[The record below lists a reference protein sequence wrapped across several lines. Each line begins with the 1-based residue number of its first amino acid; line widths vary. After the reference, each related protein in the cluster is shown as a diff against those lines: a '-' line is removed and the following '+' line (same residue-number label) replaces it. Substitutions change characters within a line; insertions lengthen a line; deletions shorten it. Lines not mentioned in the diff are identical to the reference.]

1 MKKNKE
7 IIIDKNKIYSADFE
21 TTTKEPATIWL
32 WGLLRLSDNT
42 REKVVFG
49 EKGINEFMKTIFNL
63 DKGENIKIYF
73 HNLKYDGSYILNW
86 LLNNKYKQVKAFSK
100 FKNKTFEAIIDS
112 IGTIYCITINHNYRQ
127 IKFMCSYRISQSSI
141 ENLAKTFNMTVE
153 KENINY
159 NRHNKKCKVTKKEIH
174 YLQNDILVMS
184 TFLNKLYD
192 FFKTT
197 KLTVG
202 SYALNEFNKT
212 NKDYKSYFPNL
223 PYKVDTY
230 LRKAYRGG
238 ICYVNP
244 LHQNKLINCKK
255 GAVYDYNSMYPS
267 MLHSLSG
274 NYYPVGKPILFDGDE
289 FKTILKKE
297 KLFVINCFCEYT
309 IKKNHLPCISSR
321 KSLFNKIKWEIKSDG
336 LTELYLTNIDYEML
350 LENYNVSNFEV
361 ISGYYFD
368 KKEKG
373 LIDDYINKWYEKKK
387 TETGSD
393 KIFAKYMLNSL
404 TGKFGQKLDLVGKT
418 PYLEDNVIHWK
429 IETEISKGL
438 YLPLVMFNTAYS
450 RQTLTKAINKN
461 YKNFIYCDTDSIH
474 LIDDTKTKLKI
485 GKNLCEWKKENNIL
499 KCKYIRQKCYI
510 DKIENKKYNIK
521 IAGLPDEAKIYKDD
535 DTIFDEYYI
544 GRVFKNAKLIPK
556 QVKGGAILVNADFTI
571 KE

>member
-1 MKKNKE
+1 MKNEKE
-7 IIIDKNKIYSADFE
+7 IVIDKNKIYSADFE
-21 TTTKEPATIWL
+21 TTTKEPATVWL
-32 WGLLRLSDNT
+32 WGLLRLSDNC

-73 HNLKYDGSYILNW
+73 HNLKFDGSYILNW

-112 IGTIYCITINHNYRQ
+112 IGTIYCITINQNHRQ

-141 ENLAKTFNMTVE
+141 ESLAKTFNMTVE

-159 NRHNKKCKVTKKEIH
+159 HRHNKKCDVTKKEIH
-174 YLQNDILVMS
+174 YLQNDVLVMS
-184 TFLNKLYD
+184 AFLNKLYD

-212 NKDYKSYFPNL
+212 NKDYKTYFPNL
-223 PYKVDTY
+223 PYKVDSY

-244 LHQNKLINCKK
+244 LHQNKLINCKN

-267 MLHSLSG
+267 MLHSLSN
-274 NYYPVGKPILFDGDE
+274 NYYPVGKPILFDGSE

-297 KLFVINCFCEYT
+297 KLFVINCFCKYT

-321 KSLFNKIKWEIKSDG
+321 KSLFNKNKWETKSDG

-350 LENYNVSNFEV
+350 FENYNVKDFEV
-361 ISGYYFD
+361 INGYYF
-368 KKEKG
+368 KNKEKG
-373 LIDDYINKWYEKKK
+373 LLDGYINKWYEKKK
-387 TETGSD
+387 TETDSN

-404 TGKFGQKLDLVGKT
+404 TGKFGQKLDLTEKR
-418 PYLEDNVIHWK
+418 PYLEDNVIHW
-429 IETEISKGL
+429 EINSEIGKGL

-474 LIDDTKTKLKI
+474 LIDDTKIK
-485 GKNLCEWKKENNIL
+485 
-499 KCKYIRQKCYI
+499 RQKCYI

-521 IAGLPDEAKIYKDD
+521 IAGLPDEAKVYKDD
-535 DTIFDEYYI
+535 DTIFDEYYV